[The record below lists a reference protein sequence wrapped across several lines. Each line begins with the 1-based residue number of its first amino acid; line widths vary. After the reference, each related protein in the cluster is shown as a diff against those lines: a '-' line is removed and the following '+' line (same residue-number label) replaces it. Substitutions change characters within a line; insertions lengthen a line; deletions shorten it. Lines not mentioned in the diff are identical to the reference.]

1 MTSTQRAQREA
12 RKAALGEWRGRRL
25 HFVGVGGAGMSGLA
39 LVAAGLGATV
49 SGSDREESPYLALVR
64 LHGARVH
71 VGHSADQVPPD
82 AEVVVSTAI
91 AADNPEVQVA
101 RERGQR
107 VLHRAD
113 LLAELTRLRR
123 TIAVSGTHGKTT
135 TAAMIVHVL
144 DRAGCDPSFVVGAK
158 LRGFDTNA
166 RLGSGAWL
174 VVEADES
181 DRSFLK
187 LDREIAVIT
196 NIELDHHSTYR
207 DLAELEASFA
217 EFARPAQVLV
227 LGPGVT
233 IAARPGQRV
242 VRVADV
248 GEWRSTA
255 SDERTGASTE
265 RAAGNNEN
273 AVDHGERAAG
283 HADRTGASDAFS
295 VPLPPL
301 PVPGR
306 HNVLNALAAVA
317 AAEAAG
323 VEREQAARA
332 LADFAGTGRR
342 LEFIGHSPEGARV
355 YDDYAHH
362 PTEVAATLAAAREL
376 MAAGAPP
383 GAGACAPGGACARGG
398 ASVPGG
404 VSARGGSRA
413 EHRARPRL
421 VACFQPHL
429 FSRTKALAREFGRA
443 LAAADIVLVSD
454 VFPARER
461 PEDWPGVSG
470 LDVARAA
477 ADRAAGKRVVWAPRL
492 REATECL
499 RALVATGDTVV
510 VMGAGNVDRVARA
523 LARGA
528 PLVERP
534 PAAVERDKP
543 LARLTTV
550 RTGGNARFFA
560 RAATLATLHELL
572 AWAACEGLA
581 VEAIGSGS
589 NLLVADE
596 GVDGLVIKL
605 EGELAAVAIDGEEV
619 LCGGG
624 ARLPQI
630 AARTAR
636 AGLSGLE
643 FAVNIPGTV
652 GGAVR
657 MNANAYGGELA
668 SVLVWVEVATPA
680 GVRRLA
686 PDQLGFAYRRSALRP
701 GEVVARAL
709 FRLRRDDPAAVRAR
723 LEAMRTARREAQ
735 PSGIKTFGSTFTNPD
750 PADPRV
756 AGRTAGM
763 LLDAAGC
770 RGLRVGGA
778 RFSEK
783 HANFVENLGDATTA
797 DIVRL
802 MAEGR
807 RRVFERFGVVLE
819 PEVRFLG
826 PVDTSPLAAAVG
838 AVGGS
843 GPAGEQGE

>member
-1 MTSTQRAQREA
+1 
-12 RKAALGEWRGRRL
+12 
-25 HFVGVGGAGMSGLA
+25 MSGLA

-64 LHGARVH
+64 RHGARVH

-135 TAAMIVHVL
+135 TTAMIVHVL

-166 RLGSGAWL
+166 RLGGGAWL

-207 DLAELEASFA
+207 DLAELEAAFA

-227 LGPGVT
+227 LGPGVPV
-233 IAARPGQRV
+233 AGGPGQRV
-242 VRVADV
+242 VRVGDV

-255 SDERTGASTE
+255 SDERPGASRE
-265 RAAGNNEN
+265 RAGGQTEN
-273 AVDHGERAAG
+273 AVANAERAAG
-283 HADRTGASDAFS
+283 HADRTDASDAFS
-295 VPLPPL
+295 IPLPPL

-383 GAGACAPGGACARGG
+383 GPGACAPGGACARGG
-398 ASVPGG
+398 ACAPGG
-404 VSARGGSRA
+404 VSARGGVRA

-443 LAAADIVLVSD
+443 LAAADIVVVTD

-470 LDVARAA
+470 LDVARAV

-492 REATECL
+492 RDATECL
-499 RALVATGDTVV
+499 RALVAKGDTVV

-783 HANFVENLGDATTA
+783 HANFVENLGYATTA

-826 PVDTSPLAAAVG
+826 AVDTSPLAAAVG

-843 GPAGEQGE
+843 EPTGEQGE